1 MELLSRPTQDVPD
14 PTSCN
19 SITLEKS
26 FGETTIAGADDKD
39 IPSWHW
45 PSR

>member
-1 MELLSRPTQDVPD
+1 LRRCLSTAAK
-14 PTSCN
+14 

-26 FGETTIAGADDKD
+26 FGETTIAGSKELDVPA
-39 IPSWHW
+39 WHW